1 MENIIEN
8 IIENKL
14 RNLLELISI
23 KYSTKFKH
31 EYIDCE
37 IEYLKK
43 HIMIKQNMENIENI
57 KKVKKVKKIKSKP
70 IIKEHE
76 RCNGRSWSNDI
87 IERTTMTKITEIN
100 KQFKVNNFNDINNKL
115 FNEKY
120 IIGVQCR
127 HKKIEN
133 KKYCKLHENHLI
145 HGDYREIP
153 SKEICYHF
161 MKDGKYL

>member
-14 RNLLELISI
+14 RQLLEIISV

-31 EYIDCE
+31 EHIENE

-43 HIMIKQNMENIENI
+43 HIMFKDNSVKI
-57 KKVKKVKKIKSKP
+57 KKVKQIKIKKIK
-70 IIKEHE
+70 IKQTINDHE
-76 RCNGRSWSNDI
+76 RCSGRVWSNDI
-87 IERTTMTKITEIN
+87 IEKSTMTKITEIT
-100 KQFKVNNFNDINNKL
+100 KRFKVNDFKDINNKL

-120 IIGVQCR
+120 IIGLQCR

-133 KKYCKLHENHLI
+133 NKYCKLHQKHLI
-145 HGDYREIP
+145 HGDYKEIP

-161 MKDGKYL
+161 MKDAKYL